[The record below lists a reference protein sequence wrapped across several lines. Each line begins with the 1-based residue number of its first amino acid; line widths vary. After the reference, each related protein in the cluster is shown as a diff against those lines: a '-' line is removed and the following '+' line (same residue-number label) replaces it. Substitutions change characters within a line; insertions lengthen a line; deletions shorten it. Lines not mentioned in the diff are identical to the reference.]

1 VSTAAPSAEPDTVMA
16 ETVANDRV
24 PLTAPE
30 IPGETAAARARRLR
44 PRAEDMF
51 ASDGE

>member
-1 VSTAAPSAEPDTVMA
+1 MQPATSDHAPPQE
-16 ETVANDRV
+16 EERV
-24 PLTAPE
+24 PEPE

-51 ASDGE
+51 ASDDE